1 MDRLSEN
8 RINKFQHQK
17 IKQIMLNI
25 HDNITYI
32 YNIWLTR
39 NTSKTFMYIMN
50 LKNMF
55 DIHGISMF
63 EDAPESIDIVKG
75 SYLYSQKID
84 KKKIRL
90 PKNLDNSKK
99 EKYKEAI
106 QTLITNWNYLG
117 EKFSYENLSKV
128 IYKCE
133 NDKLECEKHLS
144 NIKI

>member
-1 MDRLSEN
+1 
-8 RINKFQHQK
+8 
-17 IKQIMLNI
+17 
-25 HDNITYI
+25 
-32 YNIWLTR
+32 
-39 NTSKTFMYIMN
+39 MN